1 MLLKEQQH
9 QNDQFHR
16 ACVHCNPRCDSFQYR
31 TIVMDPTSDPNL
43 HHDSDNSI
51 ACIRH
56 PIPILTTSEIQK
68 SDYRINPRSKISL
81 YRTIR
86 QLVRTHP
93 RSHISY
99 FRLQFLDF
107 RSDTSDN
114 HESCMS
120 DTFRH
125 QRCRMLMNIANYTY
139 LTLKLYSWQVWVLQV

>member
-56 PIPILTTSEIQK
+56 PIPIH
-68 SDYRINPRSKISL
+68 PRSKNPIIGL
-81 YRTIR
+81 IR
-86 QLVRTHP
+86 DQKSHYIGRSDNWFELI

>member
-86 QLVRTHP
+86 QLVRTL

-99 FRLQFLDF
+99 I
-107 RSDTSDN
+107 SDCNSWTSDRTHPTTMN
-114 HESCMS
+114 RACRTPS
-120 DTFRH
+120 DIKGVV
-125 QRCRMLMNIANYTY
+125 C
-139 LTLKLYSWQVWVLQV
+139 S